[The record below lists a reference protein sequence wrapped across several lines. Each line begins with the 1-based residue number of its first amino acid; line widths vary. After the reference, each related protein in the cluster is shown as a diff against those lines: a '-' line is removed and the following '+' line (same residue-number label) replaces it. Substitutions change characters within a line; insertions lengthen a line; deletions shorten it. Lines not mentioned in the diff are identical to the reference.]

1 MRLQPWRKHIL
12 RWAIMAAA
20 LLFLGHTLRGHWAEV
35 LALQIQPD
43 AVGRLGV
50 SLGIT
55 LLAHSWSGWAWSWI
69 LQALQQPV
77 GGRWGLVIY
86 LKTNL
91 WKYLPGNVWHFYG
104 RIQALRALGMAP
116 MPAILG
122 VVLDPVLMAAAALL
136 VGLAHPTLYWPWQ
149 LALLTLV
156 LAGLHPNVL
165 NPLLRKL
172 GQGKAQ
178 SLAAYPTRDESQVRD
193 DSQVSEPQGNASQ
206 GVAPSPTASSRL
218 GDLGAAP
225 ALLKHYPLKPLL
237 GEVGFVLLRGLGFGL
252 IVSALAPLTKTLW
265 PMVISRFSLAWLAG
279 LVIPG
284 APGGLGVVEALA
296 VPLLQEALP
305 VAVILSAVAIYRL
318 ISTLAE
324 VIGAGIAQALDALR

>member
-1 MRLQPWRKHIL
+1 MQQRIKRIL
-12 RWAIMAAA
+12 RWAVMAAA
-20 LLFLGHTLRGHWAEV
+20 ILFLGRTLRGHWAEV

-43 AVGRLGV
+43 AAGRLGA
-50 SLGIT
+50 SLGMT
-55 LLAHSWSGWAWSWI
+55 LLAHGWSGWAWSWI

-77 GGRWGLVIY
+77 GGRWSMVIY

-91 WKYLPGNVWHFYG
+91 LKYLPGNIWHFYG
-104 RIQALRALGMAP
+104 RIQALRSLGIATV
-116 MPAILG
+116 PAILG

-136 VGLAHPTLYWPWQ
+136 VGLAKPTIYWPGQ

-172 GQGKAQ
+172 SQGKAK
-178 SLAAYPTRDESQVRD
+178 SLAADHNLDGSQAL
-193 DSQVSEPQGNASQ
+193 GA
-206 GVAPSPTASSRL
+206 SPTASSL
-218 GDLGAAP
+218 PGDPNSAP
-225 ALLKHYPLKPLL
+225 ALLTHYPLKPLM

-252 IVSALAPLTKTLW
+252 IVSALSPLPQSLW
-265 PMVISRFSLAWLAG
+265 PTVISRFSLAWLAG
-279 LVIPG
+279 LIVPG

-296 VPLLQEALP
+296 VPLLQDTLP
-305 VAVILSAVAIYRL
+305 VAVILSAVVLYRL

-324 VIGAGIAQALDALR
+324 AIGAGIAQALNTLR